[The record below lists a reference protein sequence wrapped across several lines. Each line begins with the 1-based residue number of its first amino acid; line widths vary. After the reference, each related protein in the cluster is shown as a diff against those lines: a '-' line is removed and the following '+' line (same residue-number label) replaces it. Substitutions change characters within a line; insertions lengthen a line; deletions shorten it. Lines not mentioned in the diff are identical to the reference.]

1 LIPEP
6 ISGCEEFT
14 ASVIASIQT
23 ILIYSAAD
31 GWIIDAGI

>member
-14 ASVIASIQT
+14 ASAIASIQT